1 MSDWRPLEGSLAG
14 WSCGDGPRLVFA
26 HGFTQ
31 TSNSWKPIAEDFV
44 ANGYES
50 VVVDLPGH
58 GASTDGDV
66 DLRHAA
72 EMLVDLC
79 GEAVYVGYSLGG
91 RLCLHTAATH
101 PEVVRGL
108 ALIGASPGI
117 ADEDERAARRAADD
131 RMADHIIEIGVD
143 AFLDD
148 WLARP
153 LFAGLTVDAAARAD
167 RTRNTPQGFAAS
179 LRHAG
184 TGAQQSLWP
193 LLGDLAMPVLA
204 IAGELD
210 EKFVEIGRQVA
221 HAVRDGRFVSVPA
234 AGHAAHL
241 QSPQHVADI
250 LKGWL
255 AEISY

>member
-1 MSDWRPLEGSLAG
+1 MSDWRPREGELAG
-14 WSCGDGPRLVFA
+14 WTCGDGPRLVFA

-31 TSNSWKPIAEDFV
+31 TSNSWKPIAEQFV

-58 GASTDGDV
+58 GASTEGNV
-66 DLRHAA
+66 DLRRAA
-72 EMLVDLC
+72 EMLTDMC
-79 GEAVYVGYSLGG
+79 GEAVYIGYSLGG
-91 RLCLHTAATH
+91 RLCLHAAATH

-117 ADEDERAARRAADD
+117 ADEAERAARRAADD
-131 RMADHIIEIGVD
+131 QMADHIIEIGVD
-143 AFLDD
+143 AFLDE

-153 LFAGLTVDAAARAD
+153 LFAGLAVDVAARAD
-167 RTRNTPQGFAAS
+167 RTRNTPQGLATS

-184 TGAQQSLWP
+184 TGAQQPLWP
-193 LLGDLAMPVLA
+193 RLGDLAMPVLA
-204 IAGELD
+204 IAGALD
-210 EKFVEIGRQVA
+210 TKFADIGRQIA
-221 HAVRDGRFVSVPA
+221 ETVRDGRFVAVPE

-241 QSPQHVADI
+241 QSPQQVVDT

>member
-1 MSDWRPLEGSLAG
+1 MSDWRPLEGELAG

-31 TSNSWKPIAEDFV
+31 TSNSWKPIAEHFV

-91 RLCLHTAATH
+91 RLCLHAAATH
-101 PEVVRGL
+101 PEGIRGL

-117 ADEDERAARRAADD
+117 SDEDERAGRRAADD
-131 RMADHIIEIGVD
+131 RMADHIIE
-143 AFLDD
+143 L
-148 WLARP
+148 
-153 LFAGLTVDAAARAD
+153 
-167 RTRNTPQGFAAS
+167 S
-179 LRHAG
+179 LIH
-184 TGAQQSLWP
+184 
-193 LLGDLAMPVLA
+193 
-204 IAGELD
+204 I
-210 EKFVEIGRQVA
+210 
-221 HAVRDGRFVSVPA
+221 
-234 AGHAAHL
+234 
-241 QSPQHVADI
+241 
-250 LKGWL
+250 
-255 AEISY
+255 

>member
-1 MSDWRPLEGSLAG
+1 MSDWRLLEGGLAA
-14 WSCGDGPRLVFA
+14 WSRGDGPRLVFA

-31 TSNSWKPIAEDFV
+31 TSNSWKPIAEQFV

-58 GASTDGDV
+58 GASTNGDV
-66 DLRHAA
+66 YLRDAA
-72 EMLVDLC
+72 QMLVEMC

-91 RLCLHTAATH
+91 RLCLHAAATKAG
-101 PEVVRGL
+101 VVQGL

-117 ADEDERAARRAADD
+117 ADEGERASRRAADD
-131 RMADHIIEIGVD
+131 RMADHIVEIGVD

-153 LFAGLTVDAAARAD
+153 LFAALTVDPEARAD
-167 RTRNTPQGFAAS
+167 RTRNTPQGLAAS

-184 TGAQQSLWP
+184 TGAQDSLWP
-193 LLGDLAMPVLA
+193 CLGELAMPVLA

-210 EKFVEIGRQVA
+210 TKFAEIGRRIA
-221 HAVRDGRFVSVPA
+221 DAVRDGRFVEVPA

-241 QSPQHVADI
+241 QSPQHLADI